1 MKSPTPVKKIL
12 TSQGSSPGLRQLI
25 SRMDKL
31 RSLNARLQQL
41 LPTPLAQ
48 HCSVAS
54 ADQGRLSILVS
65 SPAWATRL
73 RLLHPKIIKAFNDLG
88 IKSVTTQILPEN
100 QQQARPRVGMR
111 RPRLSQQSA
120 RLLIE
125 LAENTSDPKL
135 KDALRRLS
143 RNGRQQA

>member
-1 MKSPTPVKKIL
+1 VKSPTPVNKIL
-12 TSQGSSPGLRQLI
+12 TSQRSTAGLRQLI
-25 SRMDKL
+25 GRLDTL

-48 HCSVAS
+48 YCSIAS
-54 ADQGRLSILVS
+54 AERGQLVILVS

-73 RLLHPKIIKAFNDLG
+73 RLLHPKIIKAFNDLR
-88 IKSVTTQILPEN
+88 IKSVTPQVLPEN
-100 QQQARPRVGMR
+100 QQPARSRAGKR

-135 KDALRRLS
+135 KNALRRLS
-143 RNGRQQA
+143 RHGQQA